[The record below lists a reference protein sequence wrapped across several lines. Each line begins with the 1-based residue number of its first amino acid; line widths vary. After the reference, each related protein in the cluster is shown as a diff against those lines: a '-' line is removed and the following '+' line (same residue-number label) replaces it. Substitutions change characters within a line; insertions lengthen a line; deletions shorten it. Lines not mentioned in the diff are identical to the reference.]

1 MEKQE
6 KLQFELVKEINS
18 KFEVLTREK
27 ENLKAKFEELKLY
40 HEQVGISDIP
50 IRPTSIKALRK

>member
-18 KFEVLTREK
+18 KFEILTREK
-27 ENLKAKFEELKLY
+27 ENLRAKFEEA
-40 HEQVGISDIP
+40 S
-50 IRPTSIKALRK
+50 RKQKQLEE